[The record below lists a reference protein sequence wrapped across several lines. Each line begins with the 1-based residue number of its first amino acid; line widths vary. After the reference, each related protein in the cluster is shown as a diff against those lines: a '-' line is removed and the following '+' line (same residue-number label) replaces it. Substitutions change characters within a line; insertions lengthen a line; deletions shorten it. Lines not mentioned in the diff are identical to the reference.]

1 MPKPFQSLRLVPGV
15 SAAAASLICLAAFGV
30 IAQERPHAPG
40 PPAAG
45 ETDPAPIP
53 APPIFKEDR
62 VRIRPPDCLDCRPSP
77 PSRPSVITNP
87 SWVRPPT
94 PEYPEAAIDA
104 AVVSARVTLSCI
116 VLQNGLLTNCEV
128 RDETPAG
135 LGFAES
141 ALAASARA
149 RVSPRTVDGAAELA
163 RVTFTVRYMLPPEPE
178 PPVPLP
184 GKPRA

>member
-1 MPKPFQSLRLVPGV
+1 MRKPFQSLSPALGV
-15 SAAAASLICLAAFGV
+15 SAAATSLVWLAAFGV

-40 PPAAG
+40 APAAG
-45 ETDPAPIP
+45 DTGPAATA
-53 APPIFKEDR
+53 APPVFKEDR
-62 VRIRPPDCLDCRPSP
+62 IAVRPPDCLDCGPPPPPRPSL
-77 PSRPSVITNP
+77 ITNP

-94 PEYPEAAIDA
+94 PEYPEAALDA
-104 AVVSARVTLSCI
+104 AVESGRVTLSCI

-141 ALAASARA
+141 ALVASARA
-149 RVSPRTVDGAAELA
+149 RVSPRTVDGAAALA
-163 RVTFTVRYMLPPEPE
+163 RVTFTVRYMLPPEPA

-184 GKPRA
+184 AKPRA